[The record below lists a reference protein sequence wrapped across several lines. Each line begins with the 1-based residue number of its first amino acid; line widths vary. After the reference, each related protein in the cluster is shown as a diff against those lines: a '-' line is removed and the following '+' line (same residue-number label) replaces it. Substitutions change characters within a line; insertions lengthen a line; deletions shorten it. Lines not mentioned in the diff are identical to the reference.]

1 MALPTWSLRPL
12 RSVRA
17 CGRVLGL
24 LWHVLQGLWLVT
36 WRFPRYSPAQQ
47 QAQVQAWSLGLL
59 ARAGVRLQVQGEAV
73 LQGPVLLAANHLSWL
88 DIPVL
93 HAARYCRFISKSDV
107 QAWPIVGTLATAGG
121 TLYIHRESRRDAL
134 RMVHD
139 MRQALEEGQ
148 VLAIFPEGTTGD
160 GRDLL
165 PFHANL
171 LQAPLLAGAPVQ
183 PVGLRFVEA
192 ATGATSYAPSYVG
205 DETLLGS
212 VWRTLSAPPLLAIVH
227 FGALQT
233 ADGRDRRAWS
243 EDLHREVDRLRQS

>member
-1 MALPTWSLRPL
+1 MLF
-12 RSVRA
+12 RS
-17 CGRVLGL
+17 
-24 LWHVLQGLWLVT
+24 
-36 WRFPRYSPAQQ
+36 
-47 QAQVQAWSLGLL
+47 WSLGVL

-148 VLAIFPEGTTGD
+148 VLAIFPEGTTSD
-160 GRDLL
+160 GRSLL

-171 LQAPLLAGAPVQ
+171 LQAPIAVEAPVQ
-183 PVGLRFVEA
+183 PVALRFFDAQGRLSLSPCYIGDDTLV
-192 ATGATSYAPSYVG
+192 TS
-205 DETLLGS
+205 L
-212 VWRTLSAPPLLAIVH
+212 WRTLCDRGLTAQVH
-227 FGALQT
+227 YGTPQT
-233 ADGRDRRAWS
+233 AQGRDRQQWAR
-243 EDLHREVDRLRQS
+243 DLHAEVADMLGVPASDDVRPVMDRPITG

>member
-88 DIPVL
+88 D
-93 HAARYCRFISKSDV
+93 ISKSDV

-192 ATGATSYAPSYVG
+192 ATGAISYAPSYVG

-212 VWRTLSAPPLLAIVH
+212 VWRTLSAPALLAVVH
-227 FGALQT
+227 FGAPQA
-233 ADGRDRRAWS
+233 ADGRDRRTWS